1 MANQSLFDTI
11 GRCVMAF
18 FFIASGLGKVFGFR
32 PSTAI
37 LTAIGFPVPTISL
50 AGIILIEIVGG
61 LGLLFNLW
69 TTNISVALIAFLIF
83 ATIAIH
89 GPFLRD
95 QAARTDQ
102 IVHMIK
108 NIAIIGGLITL
119 IGK

>member
-1 MANQSLFDTI
+1 MAS
-11 GRCVMAF
+11 

-32 PSTAI
+32 PSAAI
-37 LTAIGFPVPTISL
+37 LTTIGFPVPTISL
-50 AGIILIEIVGG
+50 VGIILIEVVGG
-61 LGLLFNLW
+61 LGLLFNVW
-69 TTNISVALIAFLIF
+69 TTPVSLALIAFLIF

-95 QAARTDQ
+95 PTARTDQ

-108 NIAIIGGLITL
+108 NVAIIGGLLTL

>member
-1 MANQSLFDTI
+1 MVNHSLFDSV
-11 GRCVMAF
+11 GRCVIAL

-32 PSTAI
+32 PSAEI
-37 LTAIGFPVPTISL
+37 LATIGFPVPTISL
-50 AGIILIEIVGG
+50 SAIILIEIVGG
-61 LGLLFNLW
+61 LGLLFNVW
-69 TTNISVALIAFLIF
+69 TTDVSLVLIAFLIF
-83 ATIAIH
+83 ATLAIH

-108 NIAIIGGLITL
+108 NVAIIGGLITL

>member
-1 MANQSLFDTI
+1 MAHPSLFDSI

-32 PSTAI
+32 PSAAI
-37 LTAIGFPVPTISL
+37 LTTIGFPVPTIAL
-50 AGIILIEIVGG
+50 AGIILVEVVGG
-61 LGLLFNLW
+61 LALMFDLW
-69 TTNISVALIAFLIF
+69 TTNIALALIAFLIF

-102 IVHMIK
+102 IVHVIK
-108 NIAIIGGLITL
+108 NVAIIGGLITL

>member
-1 MANQSLFDTI
+1 MANHSLLDTI

-18 FFIASGLGKVFGFR
+18 FFIASGLGKAFGFR
-32 PSTAI
+32 PSAAI
-37 LTAIGFPVPTISL
+37 LATIGFPAPTISL
-50 AGIILIEIVGG
+50 GGIILIEIVGG
-61 LGLLFNLW
+61 LGLLLNLW
-69 TTNISVALIAFLIF
+69 TTDVSLALIAFLIF

-95 QAARTDQ
+95 PAARTDQ

-108 NIAIIGGLITL
+108 NVAIIGGLITF

>member
-1 MANQSLFDTI
+1 MAS
-11 GRCVMAF
+11 

-32 PSTAI
+32 PSAAI
-37 LTAIGFPVPTISL
+37 LTTIGFPVPTISL
-50 AGIILIEIVGG
+50 VGIILIEVVGG

-69 TTNISVALIAFLIF
+69 TSTVSPVLITFLMF

-108 NIAIIGGLITL
+108 NVAIIGGLITL